1 MRKSCSRKFP
11 TPAIPT
17 INAILLFNQKMYEPF
32 VVCFPASVSQTASA
46 TSLTASD
53 DPYKIKIMNVLTFYF
68 KLSDEIT
75 ASIN

>member
-1 MRKSCSRKFP
+1 
-11 TPAIPT
+11 
-17 INAILLFNQKMYEPF
+17 MYKPF